1 MDSLDEIF
9 ALFTRERRRFALY
22 YLDNADGAVPIDE
35 LAEQIRE
42 WETDPEREEV
52 PDDEYEETL
61 IELEHN
67 HLPKIEDVDHVEYD
81 RTNEQIRISGLSSE
95 VDVLLSVTKA
105 IERPSETND
114 IAFERRN

>member
-1 MDSLDEIF
+1 MESLDDVF
-9 ALFTRERRRFALY
+9 TLFTRERRRFALY

-35 LAEQIRE
+35 LAEQIHE
-42 WETDPEREEV
+42 WETNPEREGV

-67 HLPKIEDVDHVEYD
+67 HLPKIERVDHVEYD
-81 RTNEQIRISGLSSE
+81 RTNGRIRITDLSSE
-95 VDVLLSVTKA
+95 IDVLLSVTKA

-114 IAFERRN
+114 AILRHLG